1 MTLLSTTL
9 AAPRAR
15 RFSRLSQVLSW
26 LRKARAIRRTRASI
40 AHLTPDQL
48 RDIGLVTDDP
58 MLELD
63 EHRRYWHRHLMQG

>member
-1 MTLLSTTL
+1 MTPFSIPF
-9 AAPRAR
+9 AAPGAR
-15 RFSRLSQVLSW
+15 PSSWLSRVRSW
-26 LRKARAIRRTRASI
+26 LRRVRAVRATRASI